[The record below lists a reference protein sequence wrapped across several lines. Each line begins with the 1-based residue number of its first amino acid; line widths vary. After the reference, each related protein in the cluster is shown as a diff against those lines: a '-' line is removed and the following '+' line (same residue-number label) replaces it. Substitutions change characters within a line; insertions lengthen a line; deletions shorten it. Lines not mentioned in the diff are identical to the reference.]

1 MSLVGKFVTSMSDTV
16 PGHFNNLEAMSVL
29 IVIAVGLLLINCQR
43 DNELDKPAD
52 TDLIQLLVL
61 DIVFCRFAIQF
72 AISVGDLVLIDLNH
86 PAAMASSWIVAIS
99 DLCTDG

>member
-43 DNELDKPAD
+43 DNELDELYVR
-52 TDLIQLLVL
+52 LIP
-61 DIVFCRFAIQF
+61 I
-72 AISVGDLVLIDLNH
+72 
-86 PAAMASSWIVAIS
+86 
-99 DLCTDG
+99 